1 MKLIIDEEY
10 VKELTKVRQSC
21 IDAIKVTE
29 TFPDNEDMPKELI
42 PKFMA
47 AFRSISSILLNVIDG
62 AIAKSE
68 GLEGIKKEEKVVN
81 ITSYSKW
88 RKDSKNHNN

>member
-29 TFPDNEDMPKELI
+29 TFPDNEDMPKNLV
-42 PKFMA
+42 PKFL
-47 AFRSISSILLNVIDG
+47 SLIHI
-62 AIAKSE
+62 
-68 GLEGIKKEEKVVN
+68 
-81 ITSYSKW
+81 
-88 RKDSKNHNN
+88 